1 MIRRQNETQPQSCSS
16 FDRANPGSDNLIP
29 YSLMVSILIAARNE
43 EANILPCLEAVAG
56 LDWPAGDLEVWIGN
70 DQSEDATAALVAGF
84 IRDKP
89 HFHLL
94 DVTTRVGD
102 ARGKSNVLAQL
113 AARATGDYL
122 FFTDADVRVPPT
134 WIRSMLAARERHVGI
149 VNGVTLVAG
158 ESLPARLQA
167 VEWTYAISLMR
178 RFARRKIPIT
188 AMGNN
193 MMTTREAY
201 RSTGGY
207 ERLPFSI
214 TEDYQLF
221 RHILAKGFG
230 FRQAFDPGVLAFT
243 APAESLRHLLQQRK
257 RWMTGA
263 MQLPWYQR
271 MFVFAEAL
279 LVPAVVALCFYSPL
293 LALGVFA
300 LRATLIVGEVHGALR
315 AIGQQGR
322 FRDVWPYLPYHF
334 LVVTANVLYYLL
346 PVPVV
351 WKGRRY

>member
-1 MIRRQNETQPQSCSS
+1 MPTI
-16 FDRANPGSDNLIP
+16 
-29 YSLMVSILIAARNE
+29 SILIAARNE
-43 EANILPCLEAVAG
+43 EANIVACLEAVAR
-56 LDWPAGDLEVWIGN
+56 LDWPAADMEVWIGN
-70 DQSEDATAALVAGF
+70 DQSEDATAALVASF

-94 DVTTRVGD
+94 NVTTCVGA

-113 AARATGDYL
+113 AARTTGDYF
-122 FFTDADVRVPPT
+122 FFTDADVQVAPT
-134 WIRSMLAARERHVGI
+134 WIKSMLTAWGRHVGI

-158 ESLPARLQA
+158 ESLAARLQA
-167 VEWTYAISLMR
+167 VEWVYAISLMR
-178 RFARRKIPIT
+178 RFAQQKIPIT

-207 ERLPFSI
+207 EHLPFSI

-221 RHILAKGFG
+221 RHIVAKGFG

-243 APAESLRHLLQQRK
+243 APADSVRHLLQQRK

-263 MQLPWYQR
+263 MQLPWYQK

-279 LVPAVVALCFYSPL
+279 LMPAVLALCFFNPL
-293 LALGVFA
+293 LAGGLLA
-300 LRATLIVGEVHGALR
+300 LRISLIVGEVHGALR
-315 AIGQQGR
+315 TLGQRGR

>member
-1 MIRRQNETQPQSCSS
+1 MI
-16 FDRANPGSDNLIP
+16 
-29 YSLMVSILIAARNE
+29 SILIAARNE
-43 EANILPCLEAVAG
+43 EANILACLEAVAR

-70 DQSEDATAALVAGF
+70 DQSEDGTAALVAEF

-94 DVTTRVGD
+94 DITANAGT

-113 AARATGDYL
+113 AARATGDYF
-122 FFTDADVRVPPT
+122 FFTDADVRVPPS
-134 WIRSMLAARERHVGI
+134 WIRAMLAAWGRRVGI

-158 ESLPARLQA
+158 EGLAARLQA
-167 VEWTYAISLMR
+167 IEWTYALSLMR
-178 RFARRKIPIT
+178 RFAARKIPIT

-201 RSTGGY
+201 LSTGGY
-207 ERLPFSI
+207 QRLSFSI

-230 FRQAFDPGVLAFT
+230 FRQAFEPGVLAFT
-243 APAESLRHLLQQRK
+243 APAESLGHLLQQRK

-263 MQLPWYQR
+263 MQLPWYQKL
-271 MFVFAEAL
+271 FVFAEAL
-279 LVPAVVALCFYSPL
+279 LVPAVVALAFFSPL
-293 LALGVFA
+293 LAAGVFA
-300 LRATLIVGEVHGALR
+300 LRAALIVREVYGALR
-315 AIGQQGR
+315 TLGQPGR

-334 LVVTANVLYYLL
+334 LIVTANVLYYLL

-351 WKGRRY
+351 WKGRKY

>member
-1 MIRRQNETQPQSCSS
+1 M
-16 FDRANPGSDNLIP
+16 L
-29 YSLMVSILIAARNE
+29 VSILIAARNE
-43 EANILPCLEAVAG
+43 EANILACLEAVAQ

-70 DQSEDATAALVAGF
+70 DGSEDRTGELVAGF
-84 IRDKP
+84 ISDKP

-94 DVTTRVGD
+94 DVTGRVGA

-113 AARATGDYL
+113 AVRATGEYL

-134 WIRSMLAARERHVGI
+134 WIKSMLAAWKRRVGL

-158 ESLPARLQA
+158 EGLAARLQA
-167 VEWTYAISLMR
+167 IEWAYAISLMR
-178 RFARRKIPIT
+178 RFAERKIPIT

-201 RSTGGY
+201 HATGGY
-207 ERLPFSI
+207 EHLPFSI

-221 RHILAKGFG
+221 RCILAKGFG
-230 FRQAFDPGVLAFT
+230 FRQAFNPGVLAFT
-243 APAESLRHLLQQRK
+243 APAGSWQHLLQQRK

-263 MQLPWYQR
+263 MQLPWYQKL
-271 MFVFAEAL
+271 FLFAEAL
-279 LVPAVVALCFYSPL
+279 LVPAVVALCFYHPL
-293 LALGVFA
+293 WAGLLFA
-300 LRATLIVGEVHGALR
+300 LRAALIVGEVHGALR
-315 AIGQQGR
+315 TLGQPGR

>member
-1 MIRRQNETQPQSCSS
+1 MVR
-16 FDRANPGSDNLIP
+16 
-29 YSLMVSILIAARNE
+29 VSILIAARNE
-43 EANILPCLEAVAG
+43 EANILACLEAVAQ
-56 LDWPAGDLEVWIGN
+56 LDWPASHLDVWIGN
-70 DQSEDATAALVAGF
+70 DGSEDRTGERVAGF
-84 IRDKP
+84 ISDKP

-94 DVTTRVGD
+94 HVTGQVGA

-122 FFTDADVRVPPT
+122 FFTDADVRVPPA
-134 WIRSMLAARERHVGI
+134 WIKSMLAAWKPGVGL

-158 ESLPARLQA
+158 EGLAARLQA
-167 VEWTYAISLMR
+167 IEWVYAISLMR
-178 RFARRKIPIT
+178 RFAERRIPIT

-201 RSTGGY
+201 LSTGGY

-221 RHILAKGFG
+221 RCIRAKGFG
-230 FRQAFDPGVLAFT
+230 FRQAFNPGVLAFT
-243 APAESLRHLLQQRK
+243 APAGSWRQLLQQRK

-263 MQLPWYQR
+263 MQLPWYQKL
-271 MFVFAEAL
+271 FVIAEAL
-279 LVPAVVALCFYSPL
+279 LVPAVVALGLYHPL
-293 LALGVFA
+293 AAGLLFA
-300 LRATLIVGEVHGALR
+300 LRAALIVGEVRGALR
-315 AIGQQGR
+315 RLDQRGR

-351 WKGRRY
+351 WKGRKY

>member
-1 MIRRQNETQPQSCSS
+1 MI
-16 FDRANPGSDNLIP
+16 
-29 YSLMVSILIAARNE
+29 SILIAARNE
-43 EANILPCLEAVAG
+43 EANILACLEAVAR

-70 DQSEDATAALVAGF
+70 DQSEDGTAALVAEF

-94 DVTTRVGD
+94 DITANAGT

-113 AARATGDYL
+113 AARATGDYF
-122 FFTDADVRVPPT
+122 FFTDADVRVPPS
-134 WIRSMLAARERHVGI
+134 WIRAMLAAWGRRVGI

-158 ESLPARLQA
+158 EGLAARLQA
-167 VEWTYAISLMR
+167 IEWTYALSLMR
-178 RFARRKIPIT
+178 RFAARKIPIT

-201 RSTGGY
+201 LSTGGY
-207 ERLPFSI
+207 QRLSFSI

-221 RHILAKGFG
+221 RHILTRGFG
-230 FRQAFDPGVLAFT
+230 FRQAFEPGVLAFT

-263 MQLPWYQR
+263 MQLPWYQKL
-271 MFVFAEAL
+271 FVFAEAL
-279 LVPAVVALCFYSPL
+279 LVPALVALCFYNPL
-293 LALGVFA
+293 VAMGLFV
-300 LRATLIVGEVHGALR
+300 LRAALIVGEVYGALR
-315 AIGQQGR
+315 TLGQPGR

-334 LVVTANVLYYLL
+334 LIVTANVLYYLL

-351 WKGRRY
+351 WKGRKY

>member
-1 MIRRQNETQPQSCSS
+1 MPTI
-16 FDRANPGSDNLIP
+16 
-29 YSLMVSILIAARNE
+29 SILIAARNE
-43 EANILPCLEAVAG
+43 EANILACLEAVAA
-56 LDWPAGDLEVWIGN
+56 LDWPAADLEVWIGN
-70 DQSEDATAALVAGF
+70 DQSEDGTAALVAGF
-84 IRDKP
+84 IGDKP

-94 DVTTRVGD
+94 NVTTRVGA

-113 AARATGDYL
+113 ATRAGGDYL

-134 WIRSMLAARERHVGI
+134 WINAMLAAWGRRVGI

-158 ESLPARLQA
+158 ESLAARLQA
-167 VEWTYAISLMR
+167 LEWMYAISLMR

-201 RSTGGY
+201 LSTGGY
-207 ERLPFSI
+207 GQLPFSI

-243 APAESLRHLLQQRK
+243 APAGSVRHLLQQRK

-263 MQLPWYQR
+263 MQLPWYQK

-279 LVPAVVALCFYSPL
+279 LLPAVVALCFFHPL
-293 LALGVFA
+293 LAGGLLV
-300 LRATLIVGEVHGALR
+300 LRAALIVGEVHGALR
-315 AIGQQGR
+315 TLGQRGR

-351 WKGRRY
+351 WKGRRYE

>member
-1 MIRRQNETQPQSCSS
+1 MI
-16 FDRANPGSDNLIP
+16 
-29 YSLMVSILIAARNE
+29 SILIAARNE
-43 EANILPCLEAVAG
+43 EANILACLEAVAR

-70 DQSEDATAALVAGF
+70 DQSEDATAALVDAF

-94 DVTTRVGD
+94 NITANAGT

-113 AARATGDYL
+113 AARAGGDYF

-134 WIRSMLAARERHVGI
+134 WIKAMLAAWGRGVGI

-158 ESLPARLQA
+158 ESLAARVQA
-167 VEWTYAISLMR
+167 IEWTYAISLMR
-178 RFARRKIPIT
+178 RFAARKIPIT

-207 ERLPFSI
+207 QHLSFSI

-230 FRQAFDPGVLAFT
+230 FRQAFEPGVLAFT
-243 APAESLRHLLQQRK
+243 APAGSPGHLLQQRK

-263 MQLPWYQR
+263 MQLPWYQKL
-271 MFVFAEAL
+271 FVFAEAL
-279 LVPAVVALCFYSPL
+279 LLPALIGLCFYNPL
-293 LALGVFA
+293 LAISLLA
-300 LRATLIVGEVHGALR
+300 LRAALIVGEVYGALR
-315 AIGQQGR
+315 TLGQPGR

-334 LVVTANVLYYLL
+334 LIVTANVLYYLL

-351 WKGRRY
+351 WKGRKY